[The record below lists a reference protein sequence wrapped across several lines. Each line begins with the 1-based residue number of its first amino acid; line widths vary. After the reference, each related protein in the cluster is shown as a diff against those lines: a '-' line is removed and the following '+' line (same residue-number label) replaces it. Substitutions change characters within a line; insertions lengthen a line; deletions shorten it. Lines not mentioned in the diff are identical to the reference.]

1 MNTAIGLTALCCSA
15 FAILATPWP
24 TADELFSPY
33 PHGYSKPLQQSPPV
47 GPDLAKSSLR
57 GIG

>member
-1 MNTAIGLTALCCSA
+1 MNTAIALTALCCSA

-33 PHGYSKPLQQSPPV
+33 PNGYSKPLQQSPPV
-47 GPDLAKSSLR
+47 GPDFAKSSLR